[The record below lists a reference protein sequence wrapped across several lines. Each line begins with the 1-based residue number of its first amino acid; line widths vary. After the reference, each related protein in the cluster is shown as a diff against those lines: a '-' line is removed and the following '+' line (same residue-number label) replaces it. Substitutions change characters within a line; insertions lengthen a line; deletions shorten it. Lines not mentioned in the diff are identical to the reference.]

1 MAENVNINLLISYLI
16 TGIDLPFLSMYGVGD
31 QPASDENENM
41 KILMMKDAE
50 IDWLKHQIQEYKLK
64 RPE

>member
-1 MAENVNINLLISYLI
+1 
-16 TGIDLPFLSMYGVGD
+16 MYGVGD

-50 IDWLKHQIQEYKLK
+50 IEWLKHQIQEYKLK
-64 RPE
+64 RARIENVE

>member
-1 MAENVNINLLISYLI
+1 
-16 TGIDLPFLSMYGVGD
+16 MYGVGD

-64 RPE
+64 RARIENVE

>member
-1 MAENVNINLLISYLI
+1 
-16 TGIDLPFLSMYGVGD
+16 MYGVGD
-31 QPASDENENM
+31 QPASEENENM

-64 RPE
+64 RARIENVE

>member
-1 MAENVNINLLISYLI
+1 MDDFAFKDFGTEFHN
-16 TGIDLPFLSMYGVGD
+16 DAP
-31 QPASDENENM
+31 ENEHM

-64 RPE
+64 RARIENVE